1 MYVMTI
7 HTYILEHVEL
17 PDLFPSSLL
26 LFLTF
31 SVLLLVANLNPIKLL
46 DTVVIPACMWST
58 WYSTEEK
65 YGKEKV
71 LQRTPFNNMKKNNVT
86 KKHKART
93 TKRKQEQKVDGQ
105 KGTK

>member
-17 PDLFPSSLL
+17 PDLFRSSLL

-58 WYSTEEK
+58 WYSTGGK

-71 LQRTPFNNMKKNNVT
+71 WQRTPFNMKKKQCN
-86 KKHKART
+86 KKAQGAYNKE
-93 TKRKQEQKVDGQ
+93 KQEQKIDGQ